1 MNKRL
6 KKKKSF
12 EDYLGRSEAWHHVTT
27 NSNFVFKFYETF
39 ELYDVLGVWKADD
52 VIIWRGYLYRN
63 FRPENP
69 ENEFR
74 YRKATMYHYI
84 DKRVRKQYK
93 KLRCMFTAIR
103 SHFHLVSP
111 SAKHLI
117 GVSNSCEGMYLDD

>member
-12 EDYLGRSEAWHHVTT
+12 EDYLGRSEAWERVITADHE
-27 NSNFVFKFYETF
+27 VFDYYKIFR
-39 ELYDVLGVWKADD
+39 VWNVDD
-52 VIIWRGYLYRN
+52 VVTWRSYLYRN

-74 YRKATMYHYI
+74 YRKATMYHYV

-93 KLRCMFTAIR
+93 KLQYLMDTMTSRQM
-103 SHFHLVSP
+103 LL
-111 SAKHLI
+111 SAKHMLVAK
-117 GVSNSCEGMYLDD
+117 VSTSCEGMYLDD